1 MKKTQK
7 PQYAFEEY
15 EQHVSLHNII
25 RAGAGSSVDYL
36 LKIVDKIQN
45 EGFSRNP
52 SILIVGD
59 GAQTMGRA
67 LANTLCSEDIRHCEA
82 KYLNTIRGQIDYV
95 TNSLPD
101 TVHLISNV
109 ENIGMGESMLWH
121 YLKNREC
128 IFSSIDGKFWEVI
141 HIYGKIILTAKN
153 FDKVPLPIIKGVDFT
168 IHTEKYLRSQLRKV
182 VSQRLAFCSVD
193 CEEVEVLNAIVDG
206 QKDVGQVINLLKNCL
221 LVLDSEMADCCLNQ
235 EIVDQAK
242 KLISVPAPPMEG
254 NIPF

>member
-1 MKKTQK
+1 MKKTEKQR
-7 PQYAFEEY
+7 YAFEEF

-25 RAGAGSSVDYL
+25 RAGAGISITYL
-36 LKIVDKIQN
+36 LKVVDKIHN

-52 SILIVGD
+52 SILIVGE
-59 GAQTMGRA
+59 GAQTLGMA

-121 YLKNREC
+121 YLKDREC

-141 HIYGKIILTAKN
+141 HIYGTVILTAKEIG
-153 FDKVPLPIIKGVDFT
+153 KVPLPIIKGVDFST
-168 IHTEKYLRSQLRKV
+168 FTEKYLRSQLRKV
-182 VSQRLAFCSVD
+182 VSQRLAFCSVE

-221 LVLDSEMADCCLNQ
+221 LVMNSEIADCCLNQ
-235 EIVDQAK
+235 DIVEQAK
-242 KLISVPAPPMEG
+242 KLIAVSAPPTEDK
-254 NIPF
+254 IPF

>member
-1 MKKTQK
+1 MKKTE
-7 PQYAFEEY
+7 PQYAFEEF
-15 EQHVSLHNII
+15 EQHVSLFNITKSGMGNSI
-25 RAGAGSSVDYL
+25 TYL
-36 LKIVDKIQN
+36 LKVVDKIHN
-45 EGFSRNP
+45 ERFSRNP

-67 LANTLCSEDIRHCEA
+67 LANTICSEDIRHCEA

-128 IFSSIDGKFWEVI
+128 IFSSNDGKFWEKI
-141 HIYGKIILTAKN
+141 HAYGTIILTAKEI
-153 FDKVPLPIIKGVDFT
+153 DKVPLPIIKGVDFST
-168 IHTEKYLRSQLRKV
+168 FTEKYLRSQLRKV
-182 VSQRLAFCSVD
+182 VCQRLAFCSVD

-221 LVLDSEMADCCLNQ
+221 LVLDSEMADCCLNLD
-235 EIVDQAK
+235 IVEQAK
-242 KLISVPAPPMEG
+242 KLIAIPPPPTEDDK
-254 NIPF
+254 IPF